1 MKMAEASSSA
11 HFTGP
16 AGTARAGKHERGAV
30 VLQAGYTFY

>member
-1 MKMAEASSSA
+1 MRMAEASSSA

-16 AGTARAGKHERGAV
+16 AGTARAGKPERGAV